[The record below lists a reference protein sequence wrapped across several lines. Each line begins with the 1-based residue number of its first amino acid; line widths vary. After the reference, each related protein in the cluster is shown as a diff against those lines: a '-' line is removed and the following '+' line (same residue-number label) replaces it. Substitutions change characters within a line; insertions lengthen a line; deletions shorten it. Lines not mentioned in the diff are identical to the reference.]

1 MVDRLPVVLRTD
13 TTPARL
19 QEMPAADLLPKSIL
33 ANALGRPDHTGPLNW
48 AWAIYG
54 GTANAVTLAPAF
66 ARTAYTTGD
75 EFRFRATATNT
86 GATTINV
93 GGLGAKT
100 AVTVT
105 GAAVPAGY
113 IRTDVDTV
121 CVYDGTKFVVQRDV
135 ETGEN
140 ANGRF
145 TRYADG
151 KLECLIYTQGYPA
164 GTKTVAL
171 PAVAVVPSATPWGGV
186 SIGVVPYG
194 GWDTDV
200 TGYADATTLTIYSK
214 TAFTANW
221 VIATA
226 FLRWY

>member
-1 MVDRLPVVLRTD
+1 MALKISELPLAAA
-13 TTPARL
+13 PG
-19 QEMPAADLLPKSIL
+19 AADMLELVQAGANKRATVAALLALS
-33 ANALGRPDHTGPLNW
+33 NAWST
-48 AWAIYG
+48 YS
-54 GTANAVTLAPAF
+54 GTANAIALAPAI
-66 ARTAYTTGD
+66 ARASYDRGD
-75 EFRFRATATNT
+75 SFRFRATATNT

-93 GGLGAKT
+93 SGLGVKN

-105 GAAVPAGY
+105 GVALPAGY

-121 CVYDGTKFVVQRDV
+121 CVYDGTNFVVQREV
-135 ETGEN
+135 EVGSN
-140 ANGRF
+140 ANGSF

-171 PAVAVVPSATPWGGV
+171 PAAAVVPAASPWGGV

-194 GWDTDV
+194 GWDSDI
-200 TGYADATTLTIYSK
+200 TGYADATQVVIYSK
-214 TAFTANW
+214 TAFPTNW